1 MKVIAPLKPD
11 TLRAVREILVDVL
24 GVDEEDMASTE
35 ANFYHD
41 LGGES
46 IDMLDLNFHV
56 EKRWRIKI
64 AARAFADRVVTFSK
78 DQSIDSINQTL
89 RSEFP
94 LAVGIELETEDLDDL
109 KRLITVGFIAYMVD
123 YELAARRN

>member
-24 GVDEEDMASTE
+24 GVDEEDMAATE

-46 IDMLDLNFHV
+46 IDMLDLNFQV

-94 LAVGIELETEDLDDL
+94 LAVGIELETEDLTDL
-109 KRLITVGFIAYMVD
+109 KRMMTVGFIAYMVD
-123 YELAARRN
+123 YELAARCG